1 MQYGAEGKLHERK
14 VSILRCVLYDLSNT
28 DTERRQQNVRI
39 REMCF

>member
-1 MQYGAEGKLHERK
+1 MQYGAEGKLRERK

-28 DTERRQQNVRI
+28 DTERQQNVRI